1 MIIADMD
8 IEYLIPLQLK
18 FVKEFF
24 DRIDLEVITDRE
36 YFEELFSKPQR
47 AEILIVSDTLY
58 DPSLQRHNIA
68 NIFVMVENE
77 EETDTNG
84 LDVVRL
90 RKYTSVKEIFSE
102 IVGKSAGILNI
113 ESEEQKGAQILLVT
127 SADGGTGKTTLAMG
141 LGACLTRNYKRVL
154 FMAMD
159 STAMTGQ
166 EE

>member
-102 IVGKSAGILNI
+102 SRRGRRS
-113 ESEEQKGAQILLVT
+113 SW
-127 SADGGTGKTTLAMG
+127 
-141 LGACLTRNYKRVL
+141 
-154 FMAMD
+154 
-159 STAMTGQ
+159 
-166 EE
+166 